1 MTTSESLVLYVF
13 CCSFF
18 LSCVCVL
25 CKCGTCEETVGRDV
39 LRGLVKILLV
49 YLPRSMSKAKIRVS
63 I

>member
-1 MTTSESLVLYVF
+1 
-13 CCSFF
+13 
-18 LSCVCVL
+18 
-25 CKCGTCEETVGRDV
+25 V